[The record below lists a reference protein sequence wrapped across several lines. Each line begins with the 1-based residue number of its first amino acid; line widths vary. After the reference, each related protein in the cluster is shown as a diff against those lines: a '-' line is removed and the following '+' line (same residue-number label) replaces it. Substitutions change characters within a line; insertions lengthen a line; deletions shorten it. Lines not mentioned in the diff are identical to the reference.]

1 MMYTPHQILF
11 GYQTKEDEMD

>member
-1 MMYTPHQILF
+1 MYTPHQILF